1 MSHVLIFVVLKILV
15 CLFWII
21 FTGLHPDLDL
31 KNMGFLFGPA
41 PIRRTLPYLTGGK
54 LLFRNRVKVMEVHY
68 NMWWKNQ
75 ARDKISHIPFPQ
87 HDAHLGLR

>member
-1 MSHVLIFVVLKILV
+1 
-15 CLFWII
+15 
-21 FTGLHPDLDL
+21 
-31 KNMGFLFGPA
+31 MGFLFGPA

-68 NMWWKNQ
+68 NMWWKNK
-75 ARDKISHIPFPQ
+75 ARDKVSHIPFPQ